1 MKRHNWTEE
10 DNQKL
15 MQAVEACTPL
25 FDFYRCQSESYTG
38 VEVWDAIAGRLL
50 PDICV
55 TGKACRR
62 QFDRI
67 KPVEVKPDGW
77 DRVAELVESYERDLG
92 EVTYDKVDHI
102 ESHLNDMQSSIE
114 EISALVNKIL
124 SVWE

>member
-15 MQAVEACTPL
+15 LEAVEACKPL
-25 FDFYRCQSESYTG
+25 FEHYLNQSRDYTG

-67 KPVEVKPDGW
+67 KPIEVKPDGW

-92 EVTYDKVDHI
+92 EFTYDKVDHI
-102 ESHLNDMQSSIE
+102 ESHIKEMKSSLE
-114 EISALVNKIL
+114 EIRTLVNQVL